1 MERILK
7 LALAVILSS
16 FCLVASAADL
26 NLAIGTRNGDLRALL
41 GINIGPLPAASASNA
56 DLTATYRQLGVN
68 LIRTHDYYGPLDMAT
83 LYPDRSKNPAL
94 STSYNFTR
102 PVSSEGRSS
111 DAVFASIVNNGFEPF
126 FRIGDSYNN
135 STPPTD
141 AELGNWVQA
150 SINVLKHYRQGQW
163 NGFNS
168 SFRYVEI
175 WNEPDNPTFWPR
187 PFTSAQYFTLYDTTA
202 RALRTAFPELK
213 IGGPGATH
221 NGCTSTNGKAW
232 TAAFLDQVKAQGSPL
247 DFFSW
252 HIYSNNADEIA
263 ACAAYFRQA
272 LDARGFTTVPT
283 IVSEWNTDDRSVDAV
298 EGLEV
303 RTKAK
308 GAAILTGAW
317 IGFQNRDDIEQSLFY
332 RGPDPDMNAPFFYGI
347 YYANGEPKKIGLAW
361 QLWREISNYAHRLG
375 VSSNQSGIYAL
386 AAENDDGARGLL
398 LANTG
403 EVTTSWTP
411 SFADGKTLA
420 DYRVVTR
427 AVSDANDSIATV
439 SANGSSFP
447 LPAKSVQLA
456 LLTPRAQTFAATAT
470 SAGNSDNYT
479 LTANVR
485 VAAAD
490 VGRTGAIYL
499 AAQVGDTWYLHDGTT
514 WQAHTGGNLP
524 AWQSGSLPSAV
535 AIPVLSK
542 ADSRGLKG
550 IKVYA
555 GYGLDADDLLRR
567 NQYSLVHTF

>member
-1 MERILK
+1 MERTLK
-7 LALAVILSS
+7 LAVASILSS

-26 NLAIGTRNGDLRALL
+26 SLAIGTRNGDLRALL

-56 DLTATYRQLGVN
+56 DLTTTYRQLGVN

-83 LYPDRSKNPAL
+83 LYPDRSKDPEL

-111 DAVFASIVNNGFEPF
+111 DMVFASIVNNGFEPF

-135 STPPTD
+135 SKPPTD

-168 SFRYVEI
+168 NFRYVEI
-175 WNEPDNPTFWPR
+175 WNEPDNLTFWPK
-187 PFTSAQYFTLYDTTA
+187 PFTSTQFFTLYDTTA
-202 RALRTAFPELK
+202 RALRSAFPELK
-213 IGGPGATH
+213 IGGPAVTH
-221 NGCTSTNGKAW
+221 NGCTSSNGKAW
-232 TAAFLDQVKAQGSPL
+232 TAAFLDHVKAQGSPL

-272 LDARGFTTVPT
+272 LDARGFTSVPT

-317 IGFQNRDDIEQSLFY
+317 IGLQNRDDIEQSLFY
-332 RGPDPDMNAPFFYGI
+332 RGPDPSMDAPFFYGI

-361 QLWREISNYAHRLG
+361 QLWREIGRYTHRLG

-386 AAENDDGARGLL
+386 AAENDDGARSLL

-403 EVTTSWTP
+403 EATTSWTP
-411 SFADGKTLA
+411 SFADGKKLA

-439 SANGSSFP
+439 ATNGSSFS

-456 LLTPRAQTFAATAT
+456 LLTPRAQAFAVTAT
-470 SAGNSDNYT
+470 SIGSSDSYT

-499 AAQVGDTWYLHDGTT
+499 AAQAGDTWYLHDGTT
-514 WQAHTGGNLP
+514 WQAYSGGTLP

-555 GYGLDADDLLRR
+555 GYGLDADDLIRR

>member
-1 MERILK
+1 MERNLK
-7 LALAVILSS
+7 LALAGILTS
-16 FCLVASAADL
+16 FCLFANAADL
-26 NLAIGTRNGDLRALL
+26 DLAIGARNGDLRSLL
-41 GINIGPLPAASASNA
+41 GINIGPLAAASASNA
-56 DLTATYRQLGVN
+56 DLTATYRQLGVD

-83 LYPDRSKNPAL
+83 LYPDRTKDPAL
-94 STSYNFTR
+94 ANSYNFTGA
-102 PVSSEGRSS
+102 VSSEGRSS
-111 DAVFASIVNNGFEPF
+111 DTVFASIVDNGFEPF

-141 AELGNWVQA
+141 TQLSNWVQA

-163 NGFNS
+163 NGFNN

-187 PFTSAQYFTLYDTTA
+187 PFTSTQYFTLYNTTA
-202 RALRTAFPELK
+202 QALRTAFPELK
-213 IGGPGATH
+213 IGGPGVTH
-221 NGCTSTNGKAW
+221 NGCTTTSGKAW
-232 TAAFLDQVKAQGSPL
+232 AAAFLDSVKAQGSPL
-247 DFFSW
+247 DFLSW

-272 LDARGFTTVPT
+272 LDERGFTAVPT
-283 IVSEWNTDDRSVDAV
+283 IISEWNTDDRSVDSG

-317 IGFQNRDDIEQSLFY
+317 IGLQNRDDIEQSLFY
-332 RGPDPDMNAPFFYGI
+332 RGPDPSMDAPFFYGI

-361 QLWREISNYAHRLG
+361 QLWREIGRYAHRLG
-375 VSSNQSGIYAL
+375 VSGGQSGTYAL
-386 AAENDDGARGLL
+386 AAENDDGARALL
-398 LANTG
+398 LANAG
-403 EVTTSWTP
+403 ESAANWTP

-427 AVSDANDSIATV
+427 AVSDANDGIATV
-439 SANGSSFP
+439 SPSGGSFS

-470 SAGNSDNYT
+470 GAGTSDSYT

-485 VAAAD
+485 IAAAD
-490 VGRTGAIYL
+490 VGRAGGIYL
-499 AAQVGDTWYLHDGTT
+499 AAQLGSTWYLHDGTT
-514 WQAHTGGNLP
+514 WQAYTGGTLP
-524 AWQSGSLPSAV
+524 AWQTGSLPSAV
-535 AIPVLSK
+535 AISVLSK
-542 ADSRGLKG
+542 ADSRGLTG